1 MCVSNGLVINCRLC
15 GSVTISSAF
24 CPQILLLRDYIYHC
38 KTHLLPKHGI
48 LQCKVAFSW
57 GSSWVMF
64 CSSFECKMFKFAYW
78 YRFQICTGTDT
89 SSKDSNPPWYL
100 WRQLPLR
107 GENSSDMNP
116 CTSALAALCWRDNF
130 VAAFPQWCAV
140 VCSTLLGCLPP
151 NLATAQ
157 LSQDTAAVALYTPF

>member
-1 MCVSNGLVINCRLC
+1 MCVSNVLVINCRLC

-48 LQCKVAFSW
+48 LQRKVAFSW

-64 CSSFECKMFKFAYW
+64 CSSFEYKMFKFAYW
-78 YRFQICTGTDT
+78 YRLQICRGTDT
-89 SSKDSNPPWYL
+89 SSKDSNPTLYL
-100 WRQLPLR
+100 WRQQGWKQLRCEPLH
-107 GENSSDMNP
+107 
-116 CTSALAALCWRDNF
+116 LCVSCPVLEGHL
-130 VAAFPQWCAV
+130 VAAFPQWYAA

-151 NLATAQ
+151 NLATTW
-157 LSQDTAAVALYTPF
+157 LSQDPGAVALSTPF